1 MAESSGSS
9 IPLTHLSSGHADLRL
24 LEPIDGS
31 VLTFEFVDAPATI
44 DAGCG
49 EGGTPSRASS
59 VTVQH
64 YSPRVRHVQ
73 PSGIEADHDCGVR
86 HAESSRVEEDHDC
99 GVRHLPPPS
108 RGVEA
113 GRDWRILP
121 TELWQQIALFACVDG
136 GRTGCALS
144 LVSQDMRAI
153 TSHSRYHTLAFS
165 SSRGV
170 VLFARHLERAW
181 LARVACAAMLIA
193 PQPNAHSRFD
203 RFEASPQETLD
214 DTGVAAALIVLHA
227 TAPTLELL
235 CSVTWGALGG
245 TRVLELI
252 EFPALRDLIWDEG
265 VMAATTARA
274 TLPSLQRLHVSRLTL
289 PAAFAT
295 LAPNLVELRISR
307 ALAPSHMFEML
318 VVEPQLHP
326 IRRDRT
332 KPIPRLGRSLRRIVI
347 CPDYNWVWDSWYPR
361 RIVASRVARAAH
373 KNTLAVLRGL
383 ERPGRAWTGEV
394 LLVCRSAEINPRS
407 EVEDHR
413 LDWTD
418 LLAGG
423 CGPWISDD
431 QAQNSIPEGM
441 LLVSVV

>member
-1 MAESSGSS
+1 MAGSSESS
-9 IPLTHLSSGHADLRL
+9 IPLTHLSSGHTDLRL

-31 VLTFEFVDAPATI
+31 VLTFDFADAPATI

-49 EGGTPSRASS
+49 AGGMPSRVSS

-64 YSPRVRHVQ
+64 HSPRVRHVQ
-73 PSGIEADHDCGVR
+73 LSSIEADY
-86 HAESSRVEEDHDC
+86 DC

-136 GRTGCALS
+136 GRTGCSLS
-144 LVSQDMRAI
+144 LVSQEMRAI
-153 TSHSRYHTLAFS
+153 TSHCRYHTLAFS
-165 SSRGV
+165 SSRRL
-170 VLFARHLERAW
+170 VLFAKHLERAW
-181 LARVACAAMLIA
+181 LAQVACAAMIIA
-193 PQPNAHSRFD
+193 PQPIAHRRYN
-203 RFEASPQETLD
+203 RFESWPDEALD
-214 DTGVAAALIVLHA
+214 ARGIAAALIVLHA
-227 TAPTLELL
+227 VAPALELL
-235 CSVTWGALGG
+235 CSVTWGALGY
-245 TRVLELI
+245 TRVLELM

-265 VMAATTARA
+265 DMAPTTARA
-274 TLPSLQRLHVSRLTL
+274 TLPSLRRLHVSRLTL
-289 PAAFAT
+289 PTAFAT

-307 ALAPSHMFEML
+307 ALEPTHIFEML
-318 VVEPQLHP
+318 VVEPHLHTT
-326 IRRDRT
+326 RRDRT
-332 KPIPRLGRSLRRIVI
+332 NPISRLGRLLRRIVI
-347 CPDYNWVWDSWYPR
+347 CPDYNWVWDSDR

-383 ERPGRAWTGEV
+383 QRPGCTWTGEV
-394 LLVCRSAEINPRS
+394 LLVCRSAEITPQT

-423 CGPWISDD
+423 CGPWIGGD
-431 QAQNSIPEGM
+431 QAQNTIPEGM
-441 LLVSVV
+441 LLASVV